1 MKIFS
6 MLVVALLMIFQTIG
20 FAATETF
27 SASGEYLMSDYDTPE
42 IAEEIA
48 LDFAKQS
55 AAEQAG
61 IYLESYS
68 RSVNFDLEVDEIK
81 TVASSKVEI
90 LEKNIS
96 RQFQDNGRILLHAD
110 IRATVDTS
118 ELDSFLNQERKER
131 QQAIQL
137 YKDLQKM
144 NDEIK
149 QDIDTFQQKILMI
162 RDSAEEDKLIIE
174 QERINREFLSKQKM
188 EQVNKK
194 SGFLEYDV
202 TAVDEAIKINPKNF
216 AAYVIRGLFSS
227 PLSPDVKDMSKAIIL
242 NPNEPTLYTMRGS
255 CYTTASLFNSAMN
268 LSRELE
274 EKTTDKNE
282 LSKQYLDKALND
294 YNTAIK
300 LDPKNSFSY
309 AARAVYYE
317 ALEEYNKA
325 LADYNKAIELNPKDK
340 EVRQARGDLYTKL
353 KDPSNA
359 VKDYNLSQND
369 EKKKFDGFDYV
380 SLGDKY
386 KEAND
391 YPHAIE
397 NYTKAIEMTPQFE
410 FADHRLPAY
419 NARAIAYMGK
429 GEYDKALADC
439 DTGINLAKNSSDKR
453 AEFWVSELEAR
464 KKEIFSLQETQNI
477 DPKDKDALL
486 KRAWKNFVAER
497 YDAAISD
504 LNALVELTP
513 EISGIYHL
521 RARCYEKLGEIKKA
535 LEDLDKAIELKP
547 DYSSAYEKRQELL
560 KIMYPDRKTV
570 DIMDLMKQAENF
582 KENGDYNR
590 AIKSYTEILE
600 VEPNYQDALFHRAIT
615 YYSMEK
621 NDLALVD
628 YNKLLELNPNYDRA
642 AYYNRG
648 VIYFYAKR
656 YDAGVSDF
664 NRYIQSEPDES
675 AGYFWRACCYRKL
688 ENYNAAIT
696 DYTKAIELN
705 PNYTEAYVHRGIAY
719 NDSGQYEKA
728 IVDYFKALKLNPK
741 NDQTYNN
748 RGVSYENLKQYDK
761 ALADYNKA
769 LELDPNNETAKN
781 NRQRVLEKMKK

>member
-6 MLVVALLMIFQTIG
+6 TTLIALLMIFQTIG
-20 FAATETF
+20 FAATGTF

-48 LDFAKQS
+48 LDFAKQN

-68 RSVNFDLEVDEIK
+68 RSVNFELEEDEIK
-81 TVASSKVEI
+81 TVASSKVEV
-90 LEKNIS
+90 LEKNIT
-96 RQFQDNGRILLHAD
+96 RKLQHDGRILLRAD

-118 ELDSFLNQERKER
+118 ELNAFIKQEREKR
-131 QQAIQL
+131 QQAIQR
-137 YKDLQKM
+137 YKNLQKM
-144 NDEIK
+144 NAKIK
-149 QDIDTFQQKILMI
+149 QDIDEFQSKLASIK
-162 RDSAEEDKLIIE
+162 EEIKDDDLIVE
-174 QERINREFLSKQKM
+174 QERINREFLSKQK
-188 EQVNKK
+188 
-194 SGFLEYDV
+194 LEEFGEKLAAAENFTYDM
-202 TAVDEAIKINPKNF
+202 TLIEEAIKLNPKNV
-216 AAYVIRGLFSS
+216 AAHVQYGIFISFPFPNEENIVS
-227 PLSPDVKDMSKAIIL
+227 MSKAIIL
-242 NPNEPTLYTMRGS
+242 NPKE
-255 CYTTASLFNSAMN
+255 ASLYSVRGGYYSATGM
-268 LSRELE
+268 LKELIE
-274 EKTTDKNE
+274 DYGTAKRYQNN
-282 LSKQYLDKALND
+282 ALND
-294 YNTAIK
+294 YNTAIE
-300 LDPKNSFSY
+300 LSPKNPY
-309 AARAVYYE
+309 VYIGRAVFYE
-317 ALEEYNKA
+317 SLEEYNKA
-325 LADYNKAIELNPKDK
+325 FFDYNKAIELDPKNK
-340 EVRQARGDLYTKL
+340 EARQARGDLYTKL

-359 VKDYNLSQND
+359 VKDYELSKSD

-513 EISGIYHL
+513 EISRIYYL